1 MSKKKIPV
9 SLEIIA
15 DKETPLSVY
24 KKLGNKPF
32 SYLFESV
39 EGGEKWARYSLIGLP
54 SKKILRVI
62 GEKVTITHED
72 VVIKEIHTSDPLKFI
87 EDYQS
92 NIEVELKPELPKF
105 IGGLVGYFG
114 YDCIRYIEP
123 RLKNRA
129 PADPLGTP
137 DALFMISEEVAI
149 FDNLENKLNLV
160 VLSESDSKED
170 LGRAQD
176 RLLYL
181 SKKLEE
187 TLPDSEV
194 IKSGDPISEE
204 DFISSF
210 GENEFKAAVEKIKE
224 YIKAGDVMQ
233 VVGSQ
238 RLSIPFSA
246 DPLELYQSIRYLNPS
261 PYLYCLN
268 LEDFHIVGSSP
279 EILARFEDGEITV
292 RPLAGTRRRGV
303 DAADDL
309 AMEQEMVNDP
319 KEIAEHLMLI
329 DLGRNDVGRIAQS
342 GTVKVTEKFS
352 VERYSHVMH
361 MVSNVT
367 GKIKEGLNAMDV
379 FKATFP
385 AGTLSGAP
393 KIRAMEIIDEIE
405 PVKRCV
411 YGGAVGYFSWQGN
424 MDMAIAIRTAVIKD
438 EVLYIQAG
446 GGWVADSKPN
456 LEWKE
461 TMNKGRAIFKAAEM
475 VLQKLKG

>member
-1 MSKKKIPV
+1 MGKIFFNRLAV
-9 SLEIIA
+9 Q
-15 DKETPLSVY
+15 
-24 KKLGNKPF
+24 
-32 SYLFESV
+32 
-39 EGGEKWARYSLIGLP
+39 
-54 SKKILRVI
+54 KILRVI
-62 GEKVTITHED
+62 GEKVTITHEG

-129 PADPLGTP
+129 PVDLLGTP

-160 VLSESDSKED
+160 VLSESGSKAD

-246 DPLELYQSIRYLNPS
+246 DPIELYQSIRYLKPIS
-261 PYLYCLN
+261 LFVL
-268 LEDFHIVGSSP
+268 
-279 EILARFEDGEITV
+279 
-292 RPLAGTRRRGV
+292 
-303 DAADDL
+303 
-309 AMEQEMVNDP
+309 
-319 KEIAEHLMLI
+319 
-329 DLGRNDVGRIAQS
+329 
-342 GTVKVTEKFS
+342 
-352 VERYSHVMH
+352 
-361 MVSNVT
+361 
-367 GKIKEGLNAMDV
+367 
-379 FKATFP
+379 FK
-385 AGTLSGAP
+385 S
-393 KIRAMEIIDEIE
+393 
-405 PVKRCV
+405 
-411 YGGAVGYFSWQGN
+411 
-424 MDMAIAIRTAVIKD
+424 
-438 EVLYIQAG
+438 
-446 GGWVADSKPN
+446 
-456 LEWKE
+456 
-461 TMNKGRAIFKAAEM
+461 
-475 VLQKLKG
+475 